1 MNVKRYVLASL
12 AAFVFIYLA
21 EFVFHGLIMSSSYDQ
36 YLEFLRPASDQSAY
50 MPIMAV
56 GFLVLA
62 FGFCFIF
69 VQGYEGR
76 GIWEGLRFGFYVGV
90 AFGVSG
96 YLINFAVFP
105 WPTSWLIIWS
115 IGGMVIM
122 MLAGVVIALIYRPL
136 PR

>member
-1 MNVKRYVLASL
+1 MNVKRYVLGSL

-21 EFVFHGLIMSSSYDQ
+21 EFVFHALIMSSSYDQ
-36 YLEFLRPASDQSAY
+36 YLALLRPATDQAAY
-50 MPIMAV
+50 MPYQAV

-62 FGFCFIF
+62 FGFCYVF

-76 GIWEGLRFGFYVGV
+76 GIGEGLRFGLYVGV

-105 WPTSWLIIWS
+105 WPTSWLTGQVPPMPTNS
-115 IGGMVIM
+115 GHN
-122 MLAGVVIALIYRPL
+122 
-136 PR
+136 PRQAETR